1 VTIVGVL
8 NLTPDSFSDGG
19 RFVESGGAVRLE
31 AALAEARQL
40 IESGAQVIDVGGES
54 TRPGSQEVS
63 VARELELTLPVV
75 EGLARETPAAISIDT
90 RKAPVA
96 RAAISAGASIVNDVS
111 GLRFD
116 PAMAETLAASN
127 ALLILGHTRG
137 TPAEMQSRAEYDDV
151 LVEVISELEESI
163 ARAEAAG
170 IARSRLIADPG
181 IGFAKRAPE
190 SLELLA
196 HCGLLRDRLDL
207 PLLVGPSRKSF
218 LGEVTGDPVGER
230 EAATLAACAVAAFAG
245 ADALRVHDASGAR
258 RAAQVGY
265 ALRTARR
272 KELS

>member
-1 VTIVGVL
+1 VTIVGVI

-54 TRPGSQEVS
+54 TRPGSQAVS
-63 VARELELTLPVV
+63 VERELELTLPVV

-137 TPAEMQSRAEYDDV
+137 TPAEMQFRAEYDDV

>member
-19 RFVESGGAVRLE
+19 RFVESGGALRLE

-245 ADALRVHDASGAR
+245 ADALRVHDVSGAR
-258 RAAQVGY
+258 RAAQVGH
-265 ALRTARR
+265 ALRMARR